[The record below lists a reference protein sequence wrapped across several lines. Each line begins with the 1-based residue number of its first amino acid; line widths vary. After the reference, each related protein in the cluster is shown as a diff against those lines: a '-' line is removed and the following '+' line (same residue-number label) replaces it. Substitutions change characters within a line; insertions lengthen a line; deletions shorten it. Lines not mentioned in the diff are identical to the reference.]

1 LSEVEDVDVGAKADV
16 VGQIVAFVVGIVVDD
31 DLVAAPVPPGAVAY
45 VKGSNTPEEAVE
57 AEAVGSAAVE
67 MPDVAATDAAGE
79 MAVLPGVIEMVVGV
93 VFTGVVTDPLAV
105 VMNVGRFG
113 MARFIAGLKPPPTL
127 SPRAPPPCSS
137 CCAHKKVA
145 VAKVKPATA
154 NNLKRK
160 LLLNLDMLF
169 NKFASPKAK
178 TPL

>member
-1 LSEVEDVDVGAKADV
+1 MRVACPSFVFQNLLSEVEDVDVGAKADV

-57 AEAVGSAAVE
+57 AEAVGAAAVE

-113 MARFIAGLKPPPTL
+113 MARFIGAVLFLWRRLGFLVGCGSVRGFETAADPIAA
-127 SPRAPPPCSS
+127 RAAAVLFMLRTQKSS
-137 CCAHKKVA
+137 GCQ
-145 VAKVKPATA
+145 
-154 NNLKRK
+154 
-160 LLLNLDMLF
+160 
-169 NKFASPKAK
+169 S
-178 TPL
+178 